1 MVNQSI
7 FISEAGAYR
16 ALAGVI
22 LSRGHDMGKAMR
34 HGKVFPVIRRG
45 CVMGYG
51 VAYEGQ
57 IFTNKEGEERCH

>member
-1 MVNQSI
+1 VKQSV

-34 HGKVFPVIRRG
+34 HGKVFKVMRRG
-45 CVMGYG
+45 CIMGYG

-57 IFTNKEGEERCH
+57 VLMEGM

>member
-1 MVNQSI
+1 MKQSV

-22 LSRGHDMGKAMR
+22 LSRGHDMGKALR
-34 HGKVFPVIRRG
+34 HGKVFKVVRRG
-45 CVMGYG
+45 CIMGHG

-57 IFTNKEGEERCH
+57 VLMEGM

>member
-1 MVNQSI
+1 MGNQSI

-34 HGKVFPVIRRG
+34 HGKVFKVVRRG
-45 CVMGYG
+45 CMLGYMA
-51 VAYEGQ
+51 AYEGK
-57 IFTNKEGEERCH
+57 II